1 MEYPSVMNIC
11 LKFRTPLYGSALL
24 VAGALLNANVAT
36 AAPLQRAPGVHLG
49 PDLTGVR
56 TIASTVPPNGDVN
69 PYGLVVVPIS
79 HGSLVAGNIL
89 ISNFN
94 SSQNLQGTGTTIM
107 EISPSGRVS
116 VFSQIAPHQLPGS
129 CPGGIGLTT
138 ALAVSRSGFVF
149 VGSLPTTNGMANTAR
164 AGCILVLNSLGQ
176 VVETFD
182 GSLINGPWDMTEA
195 DDGTNV
201 ALFVTNVLN
210 GTVAAHGQVVDGG
223 TVVRLNVY
231 APAGSLPFL
240 ESLTVI
246 GSGFSERTDPAALVI
261 GPTGVGLSADGSKL
275 YVADSLNNRIAT
287 ISDPMKRSI
296 SAGIGTTFTSGLS
309 LNDPLGLT
317 VAANGDILTVNGND
331 GYLVRTSTN
340 GSQLARALLD
350 DTGNPPGAGA
360 LFGLAPGPNG
370 SVYYVDDAANTLNR
384 FH

>member
-1 MEYPSVMNIC
+1 MNTHS
-11 LKFRTPLYGSALL
+11 KSHASLYGSAIL
-24 VAGALLNANVAT
+24 VMAAGLLNASVAT
-36 AAPLQRAPGVHLG
+36 AAPLQRAPGLRLG
-49 PDLTGVR
+49 PALTGVR
-56 TIASTVPPNGDVN
+56 TIASTVPANGDVN
-69 PYGLVVVPIS
+69 PYGLVVIPVS
-79 HGSLVAGNIL
+79 HGSLVAGNLL

-94 SSQNLQGTGTTIM
+94 DSQNLQGTGTTVM

-116 VFSQIAPHQLPGS
+116 VFSQIAAHQIPGS

-182 GSLINGPWDMTEA
+182 GSLINGPWDMTET

-210 GTVAAHGQVVDGG
+210 GTVAAHGNVVNGG

-231 APAGSLPFL
+231 APAGSMPFL

-287 ISDPMKRSI
+287 ISEPMTRSTT
-296 SAGIGTTFTSGLS
+296 AGIGNTFTSGFS

-317 VAANGDILTVNGND
+317 VAANGEILTVNGNN
-331 GYLVRTSTN
+331 GYLVRTSAN
-340 GSQLARALLD
+340 GSQLARVLLD
-350 DTGNPPGAGA
+350 DTGSPPGAGA

-370 SVYYVDDAANTLNR
+370 SVYFVDDATNTLNR

>member
-1 MEYPSVMNIC
+1 MNTHS
-11 LKFRTPLYGSALL
+11 KFHASLYGSALL
-24 VAGALLNANVAT
+24 VMAAALLNASVGS
-36 AAPLQRAPGVHLG
+36 AAPLQRAPGSRLG
-49 PDLTGVR
+49 PALTGVR
-56 TIASTVPPNGDVN
+56 TIASTVPANGDVN
-69 PYGLVVVPIS
+69 PYGLVVIPVS
-79 HGSLVAGNIL
+79 HGSLAAGNIL

-94 SSQNLQGTGTTIM
+94 DSQNLQGTGTTVM
-107 EISPSGRVS
+107 QISPSGRVS
-116 VFSQIAPHQLPGS
+116 VFSQITAHQFPGS

-138 ALAVSRSGFVF
+138 ALAVTRSGFVF

-176 VVETFD
+176 VIETFD
-182 GSLINGPWDMTEA
+182 GSLINGPWDMAET

-210 GTVAAHGQVVDGG
+210 GTVAAHGNVVDGG

-231 APAGSLPFL
+231 APAGSMPFL

-275 YVADSLNNRIAT
+275 YVADSLNNRIAVIT
-287 ISDPMKRSI
+287 DPITRSTT
-296 SAGIGTTFTSGLS
+296 AGIGTTFTSGFS

-317 VAANGDILTVNGND
+317 VAANGDVLTVNGNN
-331 GYLVRTSTN
+331 GYLVRTSSK
-340 GSQLARALLD
+340 GSQLARVLLD
-350 DTGNPPGAGA
+350 DTGSPPGAGA

-370 SVYYVDDAANTLNR
+370 SVYFVDDAANTLNR